1 MGSIAITMA
10 VASNCKTWLAS
21 NDAAKSVSWSK
32 GIPDSLTSPPWR
44 VPETLLRSKD
54 INSLLEYSMQ
64 VQSSTIQ
71 TQMKSADDLQL
82 LELNYF
88 ILSNAS
94 LTVTGL
100 LHRYLKSI
108 GISSKPVC
116 GIFKPAVDFA
126 GLKGAP
132 SVFLKIDG
140 HVLDNTYLHQTQKAT
155 QRKNVKD
162 FYSIIPKLRTG
173 KAYLEESPI
182 TTKIEMVGVK
192 ELGDN
197 PEDSAGYLA
206 KCCETDLNMAK
217 HLANVCNN
225 DDVNIGTVIYDK
237 IMRDFIKEK
246 FEVEVEDVAEEVTK
260 KCWGCGEDKEKLSAC
275 SGCQFARYCGKDCI
289 TKDWGDMHKVMH
301 KINKK
306 YKEKKDARDLSIA
319 KLKL

>member
-1 MGSIAITMA
+1 MSGQ
-10 VASNCKTWLAS
+10 VENWLQE
-21 NDAAKSVSWSK
+21 NDPSKSVSWSK
-32 GIPDSLTSPPWR
+32 GIPENLSSPPWR

-54 INSLLEYSMQ
+54 INTLLEYSMQ

-100 LHRYLKSI
+100 LSRYLKSI

-116 GIFKPAVDFA
+116 GIFKPTVDFA

-132 SVFLKIDG
+132 SVFLKIDEF
-140 HVLDNTYLHQTQKAT
+140 VIDNTYLHQTEKAT
-155 QRKNVKD
+155 QKKNVKD
-162 FYSIIPKLRTG
+162 FYSIIPKLRTA

-182 TTKIEMVGVK
+182 MTKMEMVGKK

-197 PEDSAGYLA
+197 PEESAEYLE
-206 KCCETDLNMAK
+206 KCCETEMNMLK
-217 HLANVCNN
+217 HIANVCKNQ
-225 DDVNIGTVIYDK
+225 DVNIGTIVYDR
-237 IMRDFIKEK
+237 IMRQFMKEK
-246 FEVEVEDVAEEVTK
+246 FEVEVGDISEEMVK
-260 KCWGCGEDKEKLSAC
+260 KCWGCGEEKEKLSAC

-289 TKDWGDMHKVMH
+289 AKEWGEMHKVMH
-301 KINKK
+301 RINKK
-306 YKEKKDARDLSIA
+306 YKEKKEARDLSIA
-319 KLKL
+319 KLKI